1 MMNTQV
7 KSWKNPYTR
16 SRHTHLDLPIEDPI
30 KELQEEDLVN
40 INGGVQE
47 RWAETVLTSL
57 VCFGASYLA
66 GNNGHV
72 CTLTV
77 ECQKTCN

>member
-1 MMNTQV
+1 MKQQINQ
-7 KSWKNPYTR
+7 WKNPYTR
-16 SRHTHLDLPIEDPI
+16 NQTNLMAMPIEDPI

>member
-1 MMNTQV
+1 MKPQINQ
-7 KSWKNPYTR
+7 WKNPYTR
-16 SRHTHLDLPIEDPI
+16 NQTNVMALPIEDPI

>member
-1 MMNTQV
+1 MNKTV
-7 KSWKNPYTR
+7 NYFKNPYLRTNNKR
-16 SRHTHLDLPIEDPI
+16 EALPIEDPI
-30 KELQEEDLVN
+30 KELAEEDLVN

-47 RWAETVLTSL
+47 RWAETVLTTV
-57 VCFGASYLA
+57 VCYGASYLA

-77 ECQKTCN
+77 ECQKTCNK

>member
-1 MMNTQV
+1 MKPQINQ
-7 KSWKNPYTR
+7 WKNPYTR
-16 SRHTHLDLPIEDPI
+16 NQTNMMALPIEDPI